1 MSATTGQIQA
11 MILAQVAAESYL
23 DGISYAD
30 LGLLRQRLRLGSNR
44 FSNFE
49 NPEISSLVADLP
61 NNSRMTDVQIAQFVE
76 RYDVVDHLPNT
87 ITGFS
92 ATLLWDRPDNK
103 KAEKWVRSCNPTFP
117 PLDCCHGKTIKNR
130 IGGRAVSHYFAR

>member
-1 MSATTGQIQA
+1 MPETVQQLTPFV
-11 MILAQVAAESYL
+11 LAQFAAESYL
-23 DGISYAD
+23 EDVVGGVST
-30 LGLLRQRLRLGSNR
+30 LLPRRLRLGSN
-44 FSNFE
+44 NFTFVGDTDLT
-49 NPEISSLVADLP
+49 SRDVSLT
-61 NNSRMTDVQIAQFVE
+61 SYTRMTDAQIAQFVE